1 MTQKQF
7 EKANQIKDEITTLKK
22 RFYEAKHIETCHKGY
37 GICRQYWGDI
47 LDLLWKEEKDRELI
61 DKALF
66 NALADYKEY
75 LKSKIESLENE
86 FNQL

>member
-7 EKANQIKDEITTLKK
+7 EKANKIKDEITTLKN
-22 RFYEAKHIETCHKGY
+22 RFYEARHIETCHKGY
-37 GICRQYWGDI
+37 GICRQYWDDI
-47 LDLLWKEEKDRELI
+47 LNLLWKEEEYREQI

-66 NALADYKEY
+66 NALADYKED
-75 LKSKIESLENE
+75 LNSKIKSLENE